1 MTDVQ
6 FIIRAIVDARRTI
19 TICNSNV
26 QKARRPV
33 NVMVLLDA
41 SEAVV
46 DNFARRGGFEA
57 GQALGTVPES
67 IMVGISTLEFTL
79 KGTYPF
85 DQRGYELTYEQ
96 QLPDNQTCVLQ
107 AGGAPT
113 GGSDLLLEW
122 IDNVVLPAALAAVG
136 MDRGEVAIAGGS
148 LGGLT
153 ACYAASKY
161 PDVFERAICMSPSN
175 CFNYGS
181 GGFANTIKANAA
193 ANLAAG
199 AGRIGPKSVIQFHGG
214 ESVLEEWGGQTQYDF
229 LARDELAWCVTVPCV

>member
-85 DQRGYELTYEQ
+85 DQRGYRC
-96 QLPDNQTCVLQ
+96 CVQ
-107 AGGAPT
+107 PGTPH
-113 GGSDLLLEW
+113 SS
-122 IDNVVLPAALAAVG
+122 IN
-136 MDRGEVAIAGGS
+136 R
-148 LGGLT
+148 
-153 ACYAASKY
+153 
-161 PDVFERAICMSPSN
+161 
-175 CFNYGS
+175 
-181 GGFANTIKANAA
+181 
-193 ANLAAG
+193 
-199 AGRIGPKSVIQFHGG
+199 
-214 ESVLEEWGGQTQYDF
+214 
-229 LARDELAWCVTVPCV
+229 

>member
-113 GGSDLLLEW
+113 GGSDLLLE
-122 IDNVVLPAALAAVG
+122 
-136 MDRGEVAIAGGS
+136 
-148 LGGLT
+148 
-153 ACYAASKY
+153 
-161 PDVFERAICMSPSN
+161 
-175 CFNYGS
+175 
-181 GGFANTIKANAA
+181 
-193 ANLAAG
+193 
-199 AGRIGPKSVIQFHGG
+199 
-214 ESVLEEWGGQTQYDF
+214 
-229 LARDELAWCVTVPCV
+229 